1 MSTHV
6 KHDDII
12 RINEAYLRIGTYSGV
27 ARELGY
33 SPATVKKYVSLDYVS
48 QDESFIKPPSN
59 LEELESRLEQA
70 PTAISELKSEG
81 ILVPTDEEKLEI
93 YKVWSEMSI

>member
-1 MSTHV
+1 MSTRVNHY
-6 KHDDII
+6 DII
-12 RINEAYLRIGTYSGV
+12 KINEAYLRIGTYSGV

-48 QDESFIKPPSN
+48 QDESFIKPPSD

-70 PTAISELKSEG
+70 PIAISELKSEG

-93 YKVWSEMSI
+93 YKIWSEMSI

>member
-1 MSTHV
+1 MSTRV
-6 KHDDII
+6 NHDDII
-12 RINEAYLRIGTYSGV
+12 KINEAYLRIGTYSGV

-93 YKVWSEMSI
+93 YKIWSEISI

>member
-1 MSTHV
+1 MSTRV
-6 KHDDII
+6 NHDDII
-12 RINEAYLRIGTYSGV
+12 KINEVYLRIGTYSGV

-70 PTAISELKSEG
+70 PTAISELKREG

-93 YKVWSEMSI
+93 YKIWSEMSI

>member
-1 MSTHV
+1 MSTRV
-6 KHDDII
+6 NHDDII
-12 RINEAYLRIGTYSGV
+12 KINEAYLRIGTYSGV

-48 QDESFIKPPSN
+48 QDESFIKPPSS

-93 YKVWSEMSI
+93 YKIWGEMSI

>member
-12 RINEAYLRIGTYSGV
+12 KINEAYLRIGTHSGV

-48 QDESFIKPPSN
+48 QDESFIKPPSS

-93 YKVWSEMSI
+93 YKIWGEMSI

>member
-1 MSTHV
+1 MSTRV
-6 KHDDII
+6 NHDDII
-12 RINEAYLRIGTYSGV
+12 KINEAYLRIGTYSGV

-59 LEELESRLEQA
+59 LKELESRLEQA

-81 ILVPTDEEKLEI
+81 ILIPTDEEKLEI
-93 YKVWSEMSI
+93 YKIWGEMSI

>member
-1 MSTHV
+1 MSTRV
-6 KHDDII
+6 NHDDII
-12 RINEAYLRIGTYSGV
+12 KINEAYLRIGTYSGV

-48 QDESFIKPPSN
+48 QDESFIKPPSD

-70 PTAISELKSEG
+70 PTAISELKREG

-93 YKVWSEMSI
+93 YKIWSEMSI

>member
-12 RINEAYLRIGTYSGV
+12 KINEAYLRIGTYSGV

-33 SPATVKKYVSLDYVS
+33 SPSTVKKYVSLDYVS
-48 QDESFIKPPSN
+48 QEEAFIKPPKN
-59 LEELESRLEQA
+59 IEELEARLEKA
-70 PTAISELKSEG
+70 PTPISELKRDR
-81 ILVPTDEEKLEI
+81 ILIPTDEEKMEI
-93 YKVWSEMSI
+93 YKIWSEMSI

>member
-1 MSTHV
+1 MSTRV
-6 KHDDII
+6 NHDDII
-12 RINEAYLRIGTYSGV
+12 KINEAYLRIGAYSGV

-93 YKVWSEMSI
+93 YKIWSEMSI

>member
-1 MSTHV
+1 MSTRV
-6 KHDDII
+6 NHDDII
-12 RINEAYLRIGTYSGV
+12 KINEAYLRIGTYSGV

-93 YKVWSEMSI
+93 YKIWGEMSI

>member
-1 MSTHV
+1 MSTRV
-6 KHDDII
+6 NHDDII
-12 RINEAYLRIGTYSGV
+12 KINEAYLRIGTYSGV

-59 LEELESRLEQA
+59 LEDLESRLEQA

-93 YKVWSEMSI
+93 YKIWSEMSI